1 MKKLFSAMSYFFSA
15 FLCMTV
21 NATVLY
27 QADFEQMTDVHF
39 ACVEKTI
46 DHRIIYDLKQ
56 AEKLGMVVVHRSERS
71 HFLEYNRSGVFSHII
86 ELSVDKTD
94 PGSGGLCMFSKK
106 LSSSVLSICDSGD
119 LSYEAAAELC
129 DLSSRYFGDIARG
142 KTAPTILTL
151 EKLCVGFDLTP
162 NDFLIPSDIW
172 REMSFR
178 KPMSVA
184 QIRCFHSICGLTGF
198 PVCPQCGRTL
208 EREYQPYCDRCG
220 QCLDWKDFSKATII
234 LPQK

>member
-1 MKKLFSAMSYFFSA
+1 MTEREIKM
-15 FLCMTV
+15 FLD
-21 NATVLY
+21 N
-27 QADFEQMTDVHF
+27 
-39 ACVEKTI
+39 
-46 DHRIIYDLKQ
+46 
-56 AEKLGMVVVHRSERS
+56 
-71 HFLEYNRSGVFSHII
+71 
-86 ELSVDKTD
+86 LST
-94 PGSGGLCMFSKK
+94 
-106 LSSSVLSICDSGD
+106 SVLRLCDARK
-119 LSYEAAAELC
+119 LSYETASERC
-129 DLSSRYFGDIARG
+129 DLSSRYFGSIARG

-178 KPMSVA
+178 NPMSVT
-184 QIRCFHSICGLTGF
+184 QIRCFHSIYGLTGF

-234 LPQK
+234 LPQE